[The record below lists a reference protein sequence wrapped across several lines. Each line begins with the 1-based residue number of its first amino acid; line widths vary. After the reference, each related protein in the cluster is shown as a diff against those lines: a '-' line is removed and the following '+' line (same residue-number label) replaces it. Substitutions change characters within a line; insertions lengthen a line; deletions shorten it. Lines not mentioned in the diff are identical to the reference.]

1 MAKNY
6 EYKMF
11 RLSVDPQSVIGYGD
25 PHDLDDLNTKY
36 SIYIHKTLDDFGSQG
51 WELVQISG
59 HLVTMKRSIQ

>member
-11 RLSVDPQSVIGYGD
+11 RLSVDPQNVIGYGD

-36 SIYIHKTLDDFGSQG
+36 SIYIHKTLDDFGS
-51 WELVQISG
+51 
-59 HLVTMKRSIQ
+59 